1 MTACTRKQAIGY
13 IRVSTEKQAE
23 EGVSLEAQK
32 EKIRA
37 WCEMHEYELLCI
49 EEDAGVSGKS
59 MKKREGL
66 RRALDKI
73 GKGTVLV
80 AYSFSRL
87 ARSTRDLLDIAEYL
101 QKKDA
106 DLASISERIDTSG
119 ATGRLVFTI
128 LAALA
133 QFERELTG
141 ERTKS
146 SLAHKKRVGEAY
158 SPTPFGFNRVEDG
171 TDIEKKRL
179 VANSEELS
187 VLESMRQMKSQGIS
201 LRGIAAA
208 LNDQGVKPK
217 RGQRWYASSVKSVL
231 ETDQGM
237 VHAG

>member
-1 MTACTRKQAIGY
+1 MRRAIGY

-37 WCEMHEYELLCI
+37 WCEMHEYELISI

-59 MKKREGL
+59 MKNREGL

-106 DLASISERIDTSG
+106 DLASITERIDTAG

-171 TDIEKKRL
+171 NDADKKRL
-179 VANSEELS
+179 TENAEELS
-187 VLESMRQMKSQGIS
+187 VLEAMRQMKSQGVS
-201 LRGIAAA
+201 LRGIAAR
-208 LNDQGVKPK
+208 LNEQGVKPK
-217 RGQRWYASSVKSVL
+217 RGKIWYASAVKSVL
-231 ETDQGM
+231 ERERGAVRTG
-237 VHAG
+237 

>member
-1 MTACTRKQAIGY
+1 MKQAIGY

-32 EKIRA
+32 EKIKA
-37 WCEMHEYELLCI
+37 WCEMNEYELLCI

-59 MKKREGL
+59 MKNREGL

-73 GKGTVLV
+73 GKDTVLV

-106 DLASISERIDTSG
+106 DLASISERVDTAG

-133 QFERELTG
+133 QFERDLTG

-146 SLAHKKRVGEAY
+146 SLAYKKRVGEAY
-158 SPTPFGFNRVEDG
+158 SPTPFGYDRVEDG
-171 TDIEKKRL
+171 TDVEKKRL
-179 VANSEELS
+179 VANNKELA
-187 VLESMRQMKSQGIS
+187 VLETMKQMKSQGVS
-201 LRGIAAA
+201 LRRIADS
-208 LNDQGVKPK
+208 LNQQGVKPK
-217 RGQRWYASSVKSVL
+217 RGQKWYASSVKSVL
-231 ETDQGM
+231 ETDLGM
-237 VHAG
+237 VQVG